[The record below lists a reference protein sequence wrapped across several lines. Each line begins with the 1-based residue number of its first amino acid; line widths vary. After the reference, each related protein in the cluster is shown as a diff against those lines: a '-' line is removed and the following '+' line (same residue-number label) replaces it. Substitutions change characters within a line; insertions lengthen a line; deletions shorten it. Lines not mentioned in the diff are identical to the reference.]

1 MPDEAIYT
9 PLAEGH
15 IRLLSLEWPAEDDHP
30 LGSLIDVSL
39 NENPSYEAL
48 SYAWG
53 ENEASIPFSCDGRI
67 LRVTPNLNAALHRLV
82 SRGASRIL
90 WIDQICINQGDNKE
104 RRDDGEKSEKSVQVA
119 MMHDIYQTAKNVIV
133 WLGEGSGD
141 IEQAVQAIPDI
152 EEALANA
159 GGGIMLLSKANF
171 AHWGLPEL
179 DSPIWAALYKILSS
193 PWFERLWTLQ
203 EVVLAQRIE
212 ILYGK
217 TFIDWDLLCSFTKA
231 IVNASMS
238 HFLRGETQRQKDLA
252 DGISAILHV
261 QNLRNLFSRKEQLFF
276 PILLETS
283 RTKLCTKDVDRVYGV
298 LGLLNESHRRHITV
312 DYKLPTLEVY
322 LDISKFVIRTDPSL
336 YLLFCACT
344 RSDMPGLPSWCPNFS
359 RNSKSHAL
367 GTVASRAGY
376 WAGFR
381 NLADLRTGLTIRP
394 GSNSILAPGF
404 KMDIVSEVVPAD
416 WPGWPNEAEA
426 TKAKQAITWEKA
438 CRLLSQKVCD
448 SPNAVPEKHW
458 RTLIANK
465 FHTQW
470 PCTSDMRNEYLA
482 MLMWLEKVANYDG
495 FAPMTSDT
503 SIDGNLYIRMNAYV
517 DALNMAVRGRSYFS
531 TDGRRTG
538 IGPSNTRVGDLVCVL
553 MSGPTPYILRP
564 DYSDASGSSYTLV
577 GESYVDGLMSSE
589 ALDLHDLG
597 WISEETFI
605 IN

>member
-1 MPDEAIYT
+1 
-9 PLAEGH
+9 L
-15 IRLLSLEWPAEDDHP
+15 
-30 LGSLIDVSL
+30 
-39 NENPSYEAL
+39 
-48 SYAWG
+48 
-53 ENEASIPFSCDGRI
+53 
-67 LRVTPNLNAALHRLV
+67 
-82 SRGASRIL
+82 
-90 WIDQICINQGDNKE
+90 
-104 RRDDGEKSEKSVQVA
+104 
-119 MMHDIYQTAKNVIV
+119 
-133 WLGEGSGD
+133 
-141 IEQAVQAIPDI
+141 
-152 EEALANA
+152 
-159 GGGIMLLSKANF
+159 
-171 AHWGLPEL
+171 
-179 DSPIWAALYKILSS
+179 
-193 PWFERLWTLQ
+193 
-203 EVVLAQRIE
+203 
-212 ILYGK
+212 
-217 TFIDWDLLCSFTKA
+217 
-231 IVNASMS
+231 
-238 HFLRGETQRQKDLA
+238 
-252 DGISAILHV
+252 
-261 QNLRNLFSRKEQLFF
+261 SRKEQLFF

-312 DYKLPTLEVY
+312 DYKLSILDVY
-322 LDISKFVIRTDPSL
+322 LDIGKFVIRTDPSL

-359 RNSKSHAL
+359 RNSKSNPL

-381 NLADLRTGLTIRP
+381 NLADLRTGLAICP
-394 GSNSILAPGF
+394 GSNSILAQGF

-416 WPGWPNEAEA
+416 WPGWPNELEA

-438 CRLLSQKVCD
+438 CCSLSQKVYD

-470 PCTSDMRNEYLA
+470 PCTSDMRDEYLA
-482 MLMWLEKVANYDG
+482 MLTWLEKVANHAS
-495 FAPMTSDT
+495 FAL
-503 SIDGNLYIRMNAYV
+503 DGNSYIRMNAYV
-517 DALNMAVRGRSYFS
+517 EALDMAVRGRSYFS

-564 DYSDASGSSYTLV
+564 DDSDASGSSYTLV